1 MKCWYV
7 PDTIACRQMFELDVR
22 EALPEV
28 LTQLTTSNKTALTLY
43 LTKLKLVA
51 YSPSTVQTYH
61 NKFLQLLIT
70 FKEVDVNSLS
80 QQWLGYYFILCHDE
94 LKLSKNTIISR
105 LNAIKFYFKKVLKGE
120 IFFWSYRGPKKN

>member
-28 LTQLTTSNKTALTLY
+28 LTQFTTSNKTALTLY

-61 NKFLQLLIT
+61 NEFL
-70 FKEVDVNSLS
+70 
-80 QQWLGYYFILCHDE
+80 
-94 LKLSKNTIISR
+94 
-105 LNAIKFYFKKVLKGE
+105 
-120 IFFWSYRGPKKN
+120 